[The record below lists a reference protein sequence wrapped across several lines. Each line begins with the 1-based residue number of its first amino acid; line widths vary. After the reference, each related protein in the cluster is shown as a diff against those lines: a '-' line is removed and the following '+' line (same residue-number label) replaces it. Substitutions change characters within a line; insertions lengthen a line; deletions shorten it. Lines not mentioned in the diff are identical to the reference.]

1 MDWTWFKGFKLWTPD
16 KTFEINKFL
25 FYSIIS
31 DLLNWF
37 PIIGIGR
44 AMTRIPKMAQ
54 TAPTSRP
61 RPVIGTTCKK
71 IGSMEIF
78 LWISIFLFELMEFCV
93 FYHICI
99 CGVVFWYSMIT
110 IFIYALKLYI
120 SSKSTANL
128 NSTYFMYSIINLYF
142 HLSIPNGGHGDER
155 PPVGVQHRFHCVL

>member
-1 MDWTWFKGFKLWTPD
+1 
-16 KTFEINKFL
+16 
-25 FYSIIS
+25 
-31 DLLNWF
+31 
-37 PIIGIGR
+37 
-44 AMTRIPKMAQ
+44 MTRIPKMAQ

-110 IFIYALKLYI
+110 ILIYALKLFEINCQLKFYVFYVFNN
-120 SSKSTANL
+120 KSV
-128 NSTYFMYSIINLYF
+128 FVF

>member
-1 MDWTWFKGFKLWTPD
+1 
-16 KTFEINKFL
+16 
-25 FYSIIS
+25 
-31 DLLNWF
+31 
-37 PIIGIGR
+37 
-44 AMTRIPKMAQ
+44 MTRIPKMAQ

-110 IFIYALKLYI
+110 ILIYALKLFEINCQLKFYVFYVFNN
-120 SSKSTANL
+120 KSVFVFSPLHTQRWSWWWAPTSRRPASFPLCPINFLSRLMLMEPFHRHLYRLKLKMFKITRNHNPPL
-128 NSTYFMYSIINLYF
+128 NWIMT
-142 HLSIPNGGHGDER
+142 
-155 PPVGVQHRFHCVL
+155 C

>member
-1 MDWTWFKGFKLWTPD
+1 
-16 KTFEINKFL
+16 
-25 FYSIIS
+25 
-31 DLLNWF
+31 
-37 PIIGIGR
+37 
-44 AMTRIPKMAQ
+44 MTRIPKMAQ

-110 IFIYALKLYI
+110 ILIYALKLFEINCQLKFYVFYVFNN
-120 SSKSTANL
+120 KSVFSPLHTQRWSWWWVPTSRRPASFPL
-128 NSTYFMYSIINLYF
+128 CPIKVLSRQCVWKYVKLEDTKFKITKKIIIIIHQYTSTT
-142 HLSIPNGGHGDER
+142 
-155 PPVGVQHRFHCVL
+155 